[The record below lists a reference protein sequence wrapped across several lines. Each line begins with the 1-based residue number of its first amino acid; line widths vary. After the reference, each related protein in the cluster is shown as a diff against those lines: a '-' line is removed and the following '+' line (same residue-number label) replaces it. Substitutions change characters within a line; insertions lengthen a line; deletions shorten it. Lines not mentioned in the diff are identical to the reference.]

1 MSQYPTSR
9 GANQIIEYLISVG
22 SLYTEN
28 IDIANQ
34 VVYIVQ
40 YETISHGCAG
50 CVKFLPNKQNITK
63 NLQGLHTV
71 ILRDNCQFFNF
82 NVIVENEQKLLQY
95 NLTITCK

>member
-40 YETISHGCAG
+40 YETISMD
-50 CVKFLPNKQNITK
+50 VQ
-63 NLQGLHTV
+63 V
-71 ILRDNCQFFNF
+71 
-82 NVIVENEQKLLQY
+82 V
-95 NLTITCK
+95 